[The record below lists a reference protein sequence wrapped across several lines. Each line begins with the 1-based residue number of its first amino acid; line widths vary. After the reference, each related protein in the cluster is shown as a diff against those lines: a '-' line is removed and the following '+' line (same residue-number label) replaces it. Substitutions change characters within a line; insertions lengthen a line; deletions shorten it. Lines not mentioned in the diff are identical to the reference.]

1 MVTNLLLESGFAA
14 SFQLNRL
21 ATHAMK
27 RATVILVVKPQI
39 AILVTTVALSSA
51 RFRFGDSSNGS
62 ALLADAT
69 MVVLILAVKPI
80 AE

>member
-1 MVTNLLLESGFAA
+1 MVIDLPLESGLEA

-27 RATVILVVKPQI
+27 RVTATLVAKPQI

-51 RFRFGDSSNGS
+51 RFHFGDSSNGS
-62 ALLADAT
+62 ALPVDAT
-69 MVVLILAVKPI
+69 MVVSILAVKPSV
-80 AE
+80 E